1 MITKYFIKKHILK
14 SINSQRLANL
24 IDFNEAKSIAI
35 VTYITKDLRYEDA
48 GEELNRFA
56 DHSKNSFF
64 FFAPPKLQLP
74 VSFNGGRLTQISQKD
89 FSFFGFP
96 KRRLL
101 AELETEK
108 FDLLINID
116 VSGSIFSHFLSAVIP
131 AKFKIGLSADEYTNI
146 YDLSLRMAENNTT
159 NEFFKHLN
167 FYLRALKGKPNE
179 K

>member
-14 SINSQRLANL
+14 SIHSQRLANL

-35 VTYITKDLRYEDA
+35 VSYLTKDLRYEDA
-48 GEELNRFA
+48 GDELNHFA
-56 DHSKNSFF
+56 NHSKNSFF
-64 FFAPPKLQLP
+64 FYATPKLQLP
-74 VSFNGGRLTQISQKD
+74 AAFNGGNLAQISHKD
-89 FSFFGFP
+89 FSFFGIP
-96 KRRLL
+96 KSRLL

-116 VSGSIFSHFLSAVIP
+116 VSSNIFSHFLSAVIP
-131 AKFKIGLSADEYTNI
+131 ARFKIGLSADEYTNI

>member
-35 VTYITKDLRYEDA
+35 VSFVKKELRYENA

-56 DHSKNSFF
+56 EHSKNSFF

-74 VSFNGGRLTQISQKD
+74 AEFIGGKLQQISKKD

-96 KRRLL
+96 KHQLL
-101 AELETEK
+101 KNLEAEK

-116 VSGSIFSHFLSAVIP
+116 VSSNIFGHFLSAVIP
-131 AKFKIGLSADEYTNI
+131 AKFKIGLSGEEYSNI
-146 YDLSLRMAENNTT
+146 YDLTLRMAENNTID
-159 NEFFKHLN
+159 EFFKHLN